1 MFEAGIALVV
11 LLYLLLLAVP
21 GIEWQL
27 AVGAALT
34 LTGLVGGGSAGIV
47 YHWLLR
53 RTLVRLGESTRGWLW
68 APVSRHSALD
78 DRGRR
83 EVLPYFRV
91 GAAGFLV
98 CLAGIGLLAV
108 AVVRASLAG

>member
-1 MFEAGIALVV
+1 MFEAGVALLVF
-11 LLYLLLLAVP
+11 LYLLLLALP

-27 AVGAALT
+27 AVAAALT

-53 RTLVRLGESTRGWLW
+53 KALVRLGESTRGWAW
-68 APVSRHSALD
+68 APVSRHGVLD
-78 DRGRR
+78 ERGRR

-91 GAAGFLV
+91 GAAGFFV
-98 CLAGIGLLAV
+98 CLAGIGVLTVALLRILV
-108 AVVRASLAG
+108 AG

>member
-1 MFEAGIALVV
+1 MVEAGVAFLV
-11 LLYLLLLAVP
+11 LSYLLLLALP

-27 AVGAALT
+27 AIGAALT

-53 RTLVRLGESTRGWLW
+53 RALVRLGESTRGWVW
-68 APVSRHSALD
+68 APVSRHIVLD
-78 DRGRR
+78 QRGRR

-91 GAAGFLV
+91 GAAGFFV
-98 CLAGIGLLAV
+98 CLAGIGVFAV
-108 AVVRASLAG
+108 ALLRAGLAG